1 MLSEH
6 LNNPTVVYDRVTE
19 AWRLLLGEDLHYG
32 YFADP
37 TEPLAEATSRLTRHM
52 ADWLQLSP
60 DVEVL
65 DVGCGIGNPARFLA
79 KHYGCRVRGISTSAV
94 GLALA
99 TALTKGQ
106 RLDQRVA
113 FYQADG
119 MENGFPNSSFDCVWV
134 MESSHLMPRKNALLA
149 ESARV
154 LRPGGRFI
162 LCDIIRC
169 NPIPLPELVRDL
181 AKFRCL
187 DEVFGKAKMESL
199 ETYVRLAEANRLVVE
214 RVEDVSSETLPTFE
228 KWSANAHA
236 NRDRVIELTGEA
248 YWRQFVDACDYLTT
262 FWQSK
267 KLGYGMLL
275 GRKRT

>member
-1 MLSEH
+1 MQSEH
-6 LNNPTVVYDRVTE
+6 SNNPTVVYDRVTE

-37 TEPLAEATSRLTRHM
+37 TEPLAEATSRLTRRM
-52 ADWLQLSP
+52 ADWLRLSA
-60 DVEVL
+60 DVEIL

-106 RLDQRVA
+106 CLDQRVA

-119 MENGFPNSSFDCVWV
+119 MENGFPDSSFDCVWV

-169 NPIPLPELVRDL
+169 NPIPLPELIRDL
-181 AKFRCL
+181 AKFKCL
-187 DEVFGKAKMESL
+187 DEVFGKAKMEPL

-267 KLGYGMLL
+267 RLGYGMLL
-275 GRKRT
+275 GRKTA